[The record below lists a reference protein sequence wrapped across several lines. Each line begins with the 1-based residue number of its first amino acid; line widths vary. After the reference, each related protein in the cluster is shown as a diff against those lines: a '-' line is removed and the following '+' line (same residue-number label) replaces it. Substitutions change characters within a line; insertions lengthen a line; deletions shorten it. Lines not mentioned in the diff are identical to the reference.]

1 MYKVEIERD
10 VIMTLE
16 EFEIKLK
23 RIKNEE
29 VKNQLLKLFK
39 EDQKAALEMYKKE
52 LIKHIA
58 KDNENL
64 LKRLAN
70 L

>member
-39 EDQKAALEMYKKE
+39 EDQNAALEMFKKE